1 MSRRMAEFMVELYA
15 PRADRAALQARAE
28 RARLAAEQVSREGT
42 PVRYV
47 RSIFVPD
54 DETCFLLYEAEH
66 AADVAQAARRACVQF
81 DRVAEALT
89 EATPDE
95 TSSRRTPSAID
106 RDEGERDS
114 GRPRHHPEPTR

>member
-1 MSRRMAEFMVELYA
+1 MAEFMVELYA
-15 PRADRAALQARAE
+15 PRADRAALRARAE
-28 RARLAAEQVSREGT
+28 QARRAAEEVSREGT

-54 DETCFLLYEAEH
+54 DETCFLLYEAER
-66 AADVAQAARRACVQF
+66 AADVEQAARRACVQF

-95 TSSRRTPSAID
+95 T
-106 RDEGERDS
+106 
-114 GRPRHHPEPTR
+114 